1 MKGEFAFKDPFQN
14 KVLKNDCFFLFYVSN
29 VCVLF
34 QLAKALIFPSLGSA
48 NISKYIFIPIK
59 MTGQVSKF
67 HTDQGL
73 QRSPFKK
80 GDMRYHFGHLHMFM
94 KNFSHLLRGYL
105 AVHQVESSL
114 WRRGL
119 G

>member
-1 MKGEFAFKDPFQN
+1 MKGELAFKDTFQN
-14 KVLKNDCFFLFYVSN
+14 KVLKNDCFFLFCVSS

-34 QLAKALIFPSLGSA
+34 QLAKALILPSLGSA
-48 NISKYIFIPIK
+48 NISKYIFMLIK

-80 GDMRYHFGHLHMFM
+80 GDMTFHFGHLHMFL
-94 KNFSHLLRGYL
+94 KRFSHLLRGYL
-105 AVHQVESSL
+105 AVHQVESNL
-114 WRRGL
+114 
-119 G
+119 